1 MAPEQQRG
9 LEVRD
14 TARVVVHRA
23 AVSLDASDGLHRIVI
38 ALDDERSYEAAS
50 DVDYEDALDR
60 IRTLLEAESLLL
72 LLCNRFRIDA
82 FVSSMVRQMTDGLG
96 CYLVEERRP
105 VSPDQIVES
114 LAQAPAEMV
123 STRADNEAFLHGWI
137 AGFD

>member
-38 ALDDERSYEAAS
+38 ALDDERSYEVAS

-60 IRTLLEAESLLL
+60 VRTLLEAESLL

-114 LAQAPAEMV
+114 LARAPAEMV
-123 STRADNEAFLHGWI
+123 STRADNEAFLHAWI

>member
-1 MAPEQQRG
+1 MAPEQQSG

-23 AVSLDASDGLHRIVI
+23 SVSLDASDGLHRIVI
-38 ALDDERSYEAAS
+38 ALDDERSYEVAS
-50 DVDYEDALDR
+50 DVDYADALDR
-60 IRTLLEAESLLL
+60 VRTMLEAESLLL
-72 LLCNRFRIDA
+72 LCNRFRLDA

-123 STRADNEAFLHGWI
+123 STREANEAFLHAWI